1 MSDRSLRLCRAGTQ
15 VKKTRNR
22 KFEPEREPRRER
34 LSPAC
39 RPQPGATNRLVLNYS
54 LFQLHFI
61 HDLDH
66 LPAGEDADGGEE
78 DDGYWVGGTQ
88 QPVAVKGRRDL
99 LSQLLAQRHPGGRG
113 QLPAIGENGAAEDGA
128 PRGIQGPEGA
138 SHMTNQI
145 INKCISSQVC
155 LQIQKTFCAGLS
167 AAS

>member
-1 MSDRSLRLCRAGTQ
+1 MRSDALLRVNGSHRPVGSELELNKLLGVELFT
-15 VKKTRNR
+15 
-22 KFEPEREPRRER
+22 
-34 LSPAC
+34 LS
-39 RPQPGATNRLVLNYS
+39 ATFHPTVCLFVNILNH
-54 LFQLHFI
+54 QT

-138 SHMTNQI
+138 GHMTNQI
-145 INKCISSQVC
+145 Q
-155 LQIQKTFCAGLS
+155 
-167 AAS
+167 